1 MIMSWAV
8 LAGVGIAAV
17 GRLPGPPA
25 PHWPMAPMR
34 GDTRQLSR
42 LIDRLAAP
50 KEPLVFYEPTA
61 LTHLNYL
68 SFAHD
73 CPRSER
79 PVMILDRPADAAALE
94 QLAQFPQVLIIYGQ
108 EAMQNPPQILAGWRM
123 EQLWAISQTG
133 CAVRMVRSAS
143 R

>member
-1 MIMSWAV
+1 
-8 LAGVGIAAV
+8 
-17 GRLPGPPA
+17 
-25 PHWPMAPMR
+25 
-34 GDTRQLSR
+34 
-42 LIDRLAAP
+42 
-50 KEPLVFYEPTA
+50 
-61 LTHLNYL
+61 
-68 SFAHD
+68 
-73 CPRSER
+73 
-79 PVMILDRPADAAALE
+79 MILDRPADAAALE